1 MRHPGFKADGEAEK
15 KKTARNHLRAVCFYM
30 LGSCSALHCVT

>member
-1 MRHPGFKADGEAEK
+1 MRHPGFKADGEAE